1 MVNKARSTSPMTIK
15 VSSFMQTS
23 YCVTTTL
30 ERLIMLISQIFLL
43 KILPRKPSF
52 FFLIWLIDMMSL
64 YHTITCSHLKLI
76 VFHWLC
82 LPCFIHLEILI
93 NSVQWKKNFFWLKIL
108 SRKPSFY
115 FLLWLIDMISLYS
128 GIVTQLLVHI

>member
-30 ERLIMLISQIFLL
+30 ERLIMSISQIFLL

-52 FFLIWLIDMMSL
+52 FFFNLTDWHDESL
-64 YHTITCSHLKLI
+64 SHNNLFTSKAHCFSLVMFTLLYSPWDSYKLCSM
-76 VFHWLC
+76 
-82 LPCFIHLEILI
+82 
-93 NSVQWKKNFFWLKIL
+93 KKIFFWLKIL

-128 GIVTQLLVHI
+128 GIVSQLLVHI

>member
-128 GIVTQLLVHI
+128 GIVSQLLVHI

>member
-30 ERLIMLISQIFLL
+30 ERLIMSISQIFLL

-64 YHTITCSHLKLI
+64 CHTITCSHLKLI
-76 VFHWLC
+76 VFHWWC